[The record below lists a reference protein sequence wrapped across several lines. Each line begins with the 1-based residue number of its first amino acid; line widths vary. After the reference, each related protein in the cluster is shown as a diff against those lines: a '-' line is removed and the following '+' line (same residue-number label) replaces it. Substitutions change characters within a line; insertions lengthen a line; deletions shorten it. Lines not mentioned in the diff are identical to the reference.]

1 VDRDRPQLNVK
12 TKKFNGESIS
22 NWFFG
27 EAWEVRGPQD
37 AKRIGQSVKEKS
49 SKYIAPKFNKIPPS
63 ATTSFGAGCPFL
75 IRYFMHG
82 VWDAFGLSID
92 APVKCASL

>member
-1 VDRDRPQLNVK
+1 MR
-12 TKKFNGESIS
+12 ES
-22 NWFFG
+22 
-27 EAWEVRGPQD
+27 QD
-37 AKRIGQSVKEKS
+37 VKRIGQSAKGKS
-49 SKYIAPKFNKIPPS
+49 SKYIAPKFNKISPS
-63 ATTSFGAGCPFL
+63 ATASFGAGCPFL